1 MADDAEIEARFWKD
15 LKSAPFVML
24 GLVDARDGHT
34 QPMTAQ
40 FENDGG
46 PLYFFTTKDNG
57 LTTSLGGSSHRAIA
71 TYTGKGHDLFASIHG
86 TLSLSNDRAVIE
98 RLWNPFVAAW
108 FEGGKDDPKLQLL
121 RLDPERAQVWLNGSS
136 LFAGA
141 KMLLGIDPKE
151 DYKDKV
157 AEISLA

>member
-86 TLSLSNDRAVIE
+86 TLNVDNDDATID
-98 RLWNPFVAAW
+98 RLWNPHVEAW
-108 FEGGKDDPKLQLL
+108 FEGGRNDPKLTLL
-121 RLDPERAQVWLNGSS
+121 RLDTEKAELWLGGSS
-136 LFAGA
+136 IGA
-141 KMLLGIDPKE
+141 MLTRLLGKDPKAS
-151 DYKDKV
+151 YKDNV
-157 AEISLA
+157 AEVTL